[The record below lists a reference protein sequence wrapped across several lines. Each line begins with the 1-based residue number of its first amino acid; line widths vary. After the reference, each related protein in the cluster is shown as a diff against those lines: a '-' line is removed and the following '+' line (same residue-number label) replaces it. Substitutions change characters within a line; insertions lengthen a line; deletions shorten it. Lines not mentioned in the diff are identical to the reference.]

1 MFVAAE
7 PFDDLLHLL
16 VEERIGMKEE
26 ILGEVRIPV
35 SSIERR
41 IDGRPVPSRWYVLDR
56 AGDVGLRG
64 RIHLRLSLDG
74 GYHVMD
80 ESSKYISDT
89 RPTAK
94 QLWRPSLGVL
104 ELGIHGANNLLP
116 MKTTKD
122 HRGSTDAYCVAKYGQ
137 KWVRTRTI
145 FESFNPR
152 WNEQYTWE
160 VNDPGTVITVG
171 VFDNRHTQYLGD
183 NMPLKDLPIG
193 KIRIRLSTLESD
205 RVYTNAYPLLVVTPQ
220 GIKKMGELELAVR
233 LSCASTL
240 NLMQAYV
247 QPPLPRM
254 HYYYPLDPKQL
265 ESLRVAAM
273 NIVALRLMRSD
284 PPLRQEVVQF
294 MLDTEAERWSM
305 RRSKANYYR
314 IMGVLSGIM
323 AVSIWFGD
331 ICSWKSPVT
340 TVLVHLLLLI
350 LVWYPELLLPTVF
363 LYMFLIG
370 AWNYRFR
377 SRTPPFMDAKLS
389 QGEHI
394 GDLDELEEE
403 FNVIPASRAPEVL
416 KHRYERLRG
425 VSGRIQNGLGELAT
439 MGERV
444 QSLLSWRDPRATAIF
459 ITFCL
464 TAAIVLYVTPF
475 QVVAVLLGVYIL
487 RHPRFR
493 DPLPPVPWNFFG
505 RLPSQADRIL

>member
-1 MFVAAE
+1 
-7 PFDDLLHLL
+7 
-16 VEERIGMKEE
+16 
-26 ILGEVRIPV
+26 V

-314 IMGVLSGIM
+314 IMV
-323 AVSIWFGD
+323 FG
-331 ICSWKSPVT
+331 SSSFT
-340 TVLVHLLLLI
+340 NGF
-350 LVWYPELLLPTVF
+350 YF
-363 LYMFLIG
+363 
-370 AWNYRFR
+370 
-377 SRTPPFMDAKLS
+377 
-389 QGEHI
+389 
-394 GDLDELEEE
+394 E
-403 FNVIPASRAPEVL
+403 F
-416 KHRYERLRG
+416 
-425 VSGRIQNGLGELAT
+425 IQ
-439 MGERV
+439 
-444 QSLLSWRDPRATAIF
+444 
-459 ITFCL
+459 IT
-464 TAAIVLYVTPF
+464 
-475 QVVAVLLGVYIL
+475 
-487 RHPRFR
+487 
-493 DPLPPVPWNFFG
+493 N
-505 RLPSQADRIL
+505 